1 MIENED
7 KKVYFILNIKEEN
20 PNIKSEKNGNIKFSY
35 SKSLFFKAIGEIN
48 LAKLRR
54 ERDVS
59 MFTEDSF
66 VLFLKFLGPELDFE
80 SKLEQILKNVKVEIL
95 KISFFVFN
103 KKLNIKT
110 NGK

>member
-1 MIENED
+1 MFYKKTVENNYITYKIKGINFNYFLFEIDRESVKILIENED

-20 PNIKSEKNGNIKFSY
+20 PNIKSEKNGNIKFSC

-54 ERDVS
+54 ERDGS

-66 VLFLKFLGPELDFE
+66 GYF
-80 SKLEQILKNVKVEIL
+80 
-95 KISFFVFN
+95 
-103 KKLNIKT
+103 
-110 NGK
+110 